1 MAVLHF
7 IKVYLCRIEIY
18 RKIFQK
24 QFYIHLQIKITL
36 LIKFLFD
43 TLISRNSN
51 FVNYVFHL
59 YHFTFIGY
67 FTLILLILLWIII
80 PDKKRYFKYHES
92 LHTGYNC
99 VPMSNA
105 SKCIWVKYLIH
116 KGTDFFSF
124 FVHFYIIFL
133 ACGLFRKI
141 KIFSSCLILNFLTL

>member
-1 MAVLHF
+1 MMAVLHF

-67 FTLILLILLWIII
+67 FTLILLNLLENVI
-80 PDKKRYFKYHES
+80 PDKRRYFTMIFYKIVTLYQMH
-92 LHTGYNC
+92 L
-99 VPMSNA
+99 
-105 SKCIWVKYLIH
+105 IKYLIH
-116 KGTDFFSF
+116 SGTDFFFLFFFFFFHFLCTFISF
-124 FVHFYIIFL
+124 FLYVVCSGKEKCL
-133 ACGLFRKI
+133 AVV
-141 KIFSSCLILNFLTL
+141 